1 MEIYASR
8 LAEVE
13 LRAASPDE
21 EDDEHRLIA
30 DYCQSLENTGIGP
43 PPASPG
49 QLMLVIDEEQRAEL
63 QAMIGELEA
72 ENVALLR
79 EYEQLRTGAAAAR
92 ESRER
97 SIGVMGGEPREQH
110 DVLAEARLL
119 R

>member
-13 LRAASPDE
+13 LRAASPE
-21 EDDEHRLIA
+21 DEHRLIA
-30 DYCQSLENTGIGP
+30 DYCHSLEGA
-43 PPASPG
+43 PASPG

-63 QAMIGELEA
+63 QDMIRELEV
-72 ENVALLR
+72 ENQALLQ
-79 EYEQLRTGAAAAR
+79 EYDQLQRGNNP
-92 ESRER
+92 
-97 SIGVMGGEPREQH
+97 IPQPQPQH